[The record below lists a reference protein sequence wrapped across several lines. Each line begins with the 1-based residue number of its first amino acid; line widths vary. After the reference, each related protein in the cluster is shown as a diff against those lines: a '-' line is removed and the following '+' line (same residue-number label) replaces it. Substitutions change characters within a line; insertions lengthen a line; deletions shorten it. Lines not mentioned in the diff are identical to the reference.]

1 MNKVIVFGPDIK
13 GRGGIASAIQTY
25 IGSDERKFNFKT
37 INSYSTGQGKKNLAI
52 FLKSLFSLVGMLI
65 FRRPDLVYIHTASRG
80 SFFRKSLV
88 VLSCYI
94 FRLPV
99 ILHLHGGGFKEFYH
113 GLSSFSQ
120 YYIRFI
126 IRASSSFVVLSA
138 GWKTWFLNEVD
149 NFTNIRVIKN
159 GVKESLELSKS
170 KDEKKIIFA
179 GRLVKGKGLEDLFRA
194 LAELKSGGCDIN
206 LVVAGDGNVMEYKDL
221 AVRLGVKANVTF
233 TGWVKRKKLD
243 VLMRSARC
251 LVLPS
256 YAEGMPMC
264 ILEAF
269 ANKLPVVA
277 TTVGA
282 IPEMLKH
289 GEDGYLYPAGDIEQ
303 LSSFLKIYAENKEAA
318 IKDGL
323 AGFKK
328 YSEQYSESVF
338 ISETNQVIADVL
350 NNY

>member
-1 MNKVIVFGPDIK
+1 MNKVIVFGPDIN

-25 IGSDERKFNFKT
+25 IGSGEKEFNFNT
-37 INSYSTGQGKKNLAI
+37 INSYTTGQGKKNLII
-52 FLKSLFSLVGMLI
+52 FFISLFWLVGMLI
-65 FRRPDLVYIHTASRG
+65 FRRPQLVYIHTASRG

-88 VLSCYI
+88 VLCCKV
-94 FRLPV
+94 FCLPV
-99 ILHLHGGGFKEFYH
+99 ILHLHGGGFKEFYN
-113 GLSSFSQ
+113 GISSFTQ
-120 YYIRFI
+120 RYIRFI
-126 IRASSSFVVLSA
+126 IRRSSSFIVLSA
-138 GWKTWFLNEVD
+138 GWKSWFLKDVD

-159 GVKESLELSKS
+159 GVKESRELSQP
-170 KDEKKIIFA
+170 KDDKKIIFA
-179 GRLVKGKGLEDLFRA
+179 GRLVKGKGLEDLFQA
-194 LAELKSGGCDIN
+194 LAKLKTDGCDMN
-206 LVVAGDGNVMEYKDL
+206 LVVAGDGNITEYQDL
-221 AVRLGVKANVTF
+221 AVRLGIKANVTF
-233 TGWVKRKKLD
+233 VGWVLRQELD
-243 VLMRSARC
+243 VHMASARC

-289 GEDGYLYPAGDIEQ
+289 GTDGYLYPPGDIEQ
-303 LSSFLKIYAENKEAA
+303 LSNFLKIYVENKESA

-328 YSEQYSESVF
+328 HSEQYSETVF
-338 ISETNQVIADVL
+338 INETNQAIFEVL